1 MRISRHN
8 ALSYFT
14 FMDQAKLALQH
25 MGEDG
30 KDYAERLAVIRGTFN
45 PDDIQDSF
53 FDSIDALVTNVATL
67 TERDMKP
74 VEKCK
79 KIEPAPKRLRP
90 EADRAIRHL
99 TDARNWLR
107 DHQE

>member
-30 KDYAERLAVIRGTFN
+30 KAYAERLAAIRRTFS
-45 PDDIQDSF
+45 PDDIQESF
-53 FDSIDALVTNVATL
+53 FESIEALVTDLATL

-74 VEKCK
+74 VEKYQ
-79 KIEPAPKRLRP
+79 KIEPAAKRLRP

-99 TDARNWLR
+99 TDAGNWLR
-107 DHQE
+107 NHQE